1 VSKLLLVG
9 RLALRGLRGRPAQAA
24 LLLLAITAASAT
36 LTMALVLHGVTS
48 HPYAR
53 TRAATNGPDIVALL
67 GQGGVTVGP
76 GPKGRPPKGGS
87 AGGPHGPQG
96 SVAQIEAQATGLIHA
111 HGVTA
116 HSGP

>member
-1 VSKLLLVG
+1 MSKLLLVG
-9 RLALRGLRGRPAQAA
+9 RLAVRGLRGRPAQAA

-53 TRAATNGPDIVALL
+53 TRAATNGPDVVALL
-67 GQGGVTVGP
+67 GQGALTIGP
-76 GPKGRPPKGGS
+76 GPNGGPPDGGS

-96 SVAQIEAQATGLIHA
+96 SVAQIEGQATA
-111 HGVTA
+111 
-116 HSGP
+116 